1 MRKPELDELQYDN
14 YILSGIIADLVK
26 ENKTLSAK
34 IRVSDA
40 DMEERI
46 KTLETVNKRHQEEI
60 KKLRNGIKE
69 MAELL
74 EEYDSLL
81 ELAITF
87 LKH

>member
-34 IRVSDA
+34 IQQVTDT

-46 KTLETVNKRHQEEI
+46 KTLKTVNKRHQEEI
-60 KKLRNGIKE
+60 QKLREENSQLESMLDNAIE
-69 MAELL
+69 ILL
-74 EEYDSLL
+74 
-81 ELAITF
+81 AF
-87 LKH
+87 LFNR